1 MHAATHLSPARATT
15 IPLQS
20 APALSRQAARNI
32 GLRYVSDRE
41 PGISRKAVGRGF
53 QYLDPTGARVRDAAT
68 LERIRSLMIPPAWTD
83 VWICPR
89 IDGHLQAVGRDAR
102 KRKQYRYHD
111 SYRQIRDETK
121 FTRMAAFGAALPHI
135 RRQIRKDLG
144 GRGMC
149 KQKILAAIVQLLD
162 SVAIRIGNEDYARQN
177 DSFGLT
183 TLRNDHVEITG
194 QTIHFHFR
202 GKSGQFHKVK
212 LTDRRIA
219 AVVRKCQCLPGQELF
234 LYKDDDGEIARI
246 HSDDVNEYLD
256 GLTKEKF
263 TAKDFRTWKGTTE
276 MILALRALGPG
287 DNTADAK
294 KKISEAVKITAQ
306 KLGNR
311 PAACRAYYIHPA
323 IPEAFIDGR
332 LFRAF
337 ENTKISGTTHMSLR
351 PEEKIALDLVT
362 QYVPSP
368 AKQHNRRLHK
378 NSVQDQQNRDLAP
391 SLKHTGR

>member
-1 MHAATHLSPARATT
+1 MHVALHPSSSPD
-15 IPLQS
+15 
-20 APALSRQAARNI
+20 LSREAARSI

-41 PGISRKAVGRGF
+41 PGIVRKATGRGF
-53 QYLDPTGARVRDAAT
+53 QYLDPKGAKVRDAAT
-68 LERIRSLMIPPAWTD
+68 LERIRSLVIPPAWTD
-83 VWICPR
+83 VWICPSFN
-89 IDGHLQAVGRDAR
+89 GHLQAVGRDAR

-135 RRQIRKDLG
+135 RRQIRKDLSV
-144 GRGMC
+144 RGMS
-149 KQKILAAIVQLLD
+149 KPKILAAIVQLLD

-183 TLRNDHVEITG
+183 TLRNNHVDITG
-194 QTIHFHFR
+194 QTMHFHFK
-202 GKSGQFHKVK
+202 GKSGQFHKIK
-212 LTDRRIA
+212 LMDRRLA

-234 LYKDDDGEIARI
+234 LYENDDGETVKI

-256 GLTKEKF
+256 GLTREKF

-276 MILALRALGPG
+276 MILALRALGPAG
-287 DNTADAK
+287 NASEAK
-294 KKISEAVKITAQ
+294 KKITEAVKLTAQ

-323 IPEAFIDGR
+323 IPEAFTDGV
-332 LFRAF
+332 LFDHLGK
-337 ENTKISGTTHMSLR
+337 TKMPGCSETSLR

-362 QYVPSP
+362 HYAAPIP
-368 AKQHNRRLHK
+368 AKK
-378 NSVQDQQNRDLAP
+378 TA
-391 SLKHTGR
+391 